1 MRPDTDEQHVPPP
14 EDGSDAPAPEAGSAE
29 GGAPSS
35 RPDPAAWAR
44 LTARAAEADVLED
57 RLKRAQAEFV
67 NESRRIARQAE
78 QDRRFA
84 VEDVVKDLVPLAEG
98 LAAALLAVSGVP
110 EGDPLRGGVALV
122 SQQLEALLQRYGI
135 ELIRPVGQAF
145 DPSAHEALMMVERAD
160 LPAGQVAAVVR
171 PGFRLHGR
179 VVRPAQVTVAK
190 APGAAAAPS
199 T

>member
-1 MRPDTDEQHVPPP
+1 MVPDTDEQHVPPP
-14 EDGSDAPAPEAGSAE
+14 EDGSDAPAPAAEPAE
-29 GGAPSS
+29 GGVPPP
-35 RPDPAAWAR
+35 PDPAAWAR
-44 LTARAAEADVLED
+44 LTARAAEADALED

-84 VEDVVKDLVPLAEG
+84 VEDVIKDLVPLAEG
-98 LAAALLAVSGVP
+98 LGAALLAVSGVP
-110 EGDPLRGGVALV
+110 EGDPLRNGVALV

-190 APGAAAAPS
+190 APGAAAAP
-199 T
+199 TP